1 MTQTSIKSLPSR
13 YEPLIGLFG
22 EGAKNT
28 FVNQTEDLREIVRL
42 ISQIESAYQGK
53 LQFIYSETKSGAGK
67 TTFIQSLDRFL
78 PNLVES
84 VIRVTN
90 DGGDPLN
97 TILTSIR
104 SNNETKKLKVFNLD
118 GHESFIYTDDQYRNF
133 LVQLNNLLRA
143 RQDILVLWPVNDFLF
158 AERIVSILTSVG
170 GNSPFGNNPIYRMRG
185 LLSTQFTSVLEG
197 ILKIANWRLE
207 DAALSW
213 DEVDNVTKNST
224 NIGEYLDKV
233 QVAIAQRFDVN
244 EIGFE
249 PPHVIFALSSGKAE
263 VREICRSV
271 RRADSFYLEASRLL
285 MYTTQSNVVEWWHT
299 RNSQPKTSLSYV
311 ISLFNAQLVSVSG
324 SAVVHAVHNFGSE
337 ELSSLI
343 TGVTKNLGNAQ
354 TTIKST
360 ELYKYSTGE
369 GADKN
374 TYGKPPK
381 DETVSSY
388 YKIQEKSKQKHKEIN
403 IAIMRLIE
411 KAEGGF
417 TNTKY
422 ESFEGGLKKGLL
434 VDVVTEINYS
444 PCFIEFHHKSEA
456 ETNENKITIYILKK
470 LKEYAINYQ
479 ISPP

>member
-22 EGAKNT
+22 DGAKNT
-28 FVNQTEDLREIVRL
+28 FVKQAEDLQEIARL
-42 ISQIESAYQGK
+42 INQIKIAYQGK

-90 DGGDPLN
+90 DSGDPFN

-104 SNNETKKLKVFNLD
+104 SNVSEKLKVFNLD

-133 LVQLNNLLRA
+133 LVQLNKLLRT
-143 RQDILVLWPVNDFLF
+143 RPDILVLWPVNDLLF
-158 AERIVSILTSVG
+158 AQRIVSILQSVG
-170 GNSPFGNNPIYRMRG
+170 GNSPFGNNPIYIMKG
-185 LLSTQFTSVLEG
+185 LLVAQFNSVLEG
-197 ILKIANWRLE
+197 ILKIANWYLE
-207 DAALSW
+207 DAALTW
-213 DEVDNVTKNST
+213 DEIENVTKYST

-233 QVAIAQRFDVN
+233 QAAIAQRFNVD
-244 EIGFE
+244 EIGFD
-249 PPHVIFALSSGKAE
+249 PPQVIFALSSGKAE
-263 VREICRSV
+263 VREICRSL

-285 MYTTQSNVVEWWHT
+285 MYTTKSNVVEWWHA
-299 RNSQPKTSLSYV
+299 RNKEPKTSLFYV
-311 ISLFNAQLVSVSG
+311 ISLFNAQLVSLSG

-343 TGVTKNLGNAQ
+343 MGVTKNLGNAQ

-360 ELYKYSTGE
+360 ELYKYSRGE
-369 GADKN
+369 GADRN
-374 TYGKPPK
+374 IYGKSPK
-381 DETVSSY
+381 NETVSSY
-388 YKIQEKSKQKHKEIN
+388 YKIQQKSKEKHKEIN
-403 IAIMRLIE
+403 MATMRLIE

-422 ESFEGGLKKGLL
+422 ESPEGLDKGLI

-444 PCFIEFHHKSEA
+444 PCFIEFHHKSEP
-456 ETNENKITIYILKK
+456 ETNENQITIYILEK
-470 LKEYAINYQ
+470 LKQYAINYH
-479 ISPP
+479 ISLP

>member
-28 FVNQTEDLREIVRL
+28 FVKQTEDLQEIVRL
-42 ISQIESAYQGK
+42 INQIKSAYQGK
-53 LQFIYSETKSGAGK
+53 LQFIYSETESGAGK
-67 TTFIQSLDRFL
+67 TTFIQSLDSFL

-84 VIRVTN
+84 VIRVTD
-90 DGGDPLN
+90 DGGDSLD

-104 SNNETKKLKVFNLD
+104 NSDVTEKLKVFNLD
-118 GHESFIYTDDQYRNF
+118 GHESFIYTDEEYRNF
-133 LVQLNNLLRA
+133 LVQLNKLLRT
-143 RQDILVLWPVNDFLF
+143 RQDIFVLCAVNHFLF
-158 AERIVSILTSVG
+158 AERIVSILRSVG

-197 ILKIANWRLE
+197 ILKIANWQLE

-213 DEVDNVTKNST
+213 DEIENVTKNSS

-233 QVAIAQRFDVN
+233 QAAIAQRFN
-244 EIGFE
+244 IEEIGFE
-249 PPHVIFALSSGKAE
+249 PPQVIFALSSGKAE
-263 VREICRSV
+263 IRETCRSV

-285 MYTTQSNVVEWWHT
+285 MYTTKSNVVEWWHT
-299 RNSQPKTSLSYV
+299 RNTQSKTSLSYV
-311 ISLFNAQLVSVSG
+311 ISLFNAQLVSLSG
-324 SAVVHAVHNFGSE
+324 SAVVHAVHNFGFE

-343 TGVTKNLGNAQ
+343 VGVTKNLGNAQ

-360 ELYKYSTGE
+360 ELYKYSIGE
-369 GADKN
+369 GADRN
-374 TYGKPPK
+374 IYGKPAK
-381 DETVSSY
+381 NETVSSY
-388 YKIQEKSKQKHKEIN
+388 YKIQEKSKEKHKEIN
-403 IAIMRLIE
+403 MAIMGLIE

-417 TNTKY
+417 VNTKY
-422 ESFEGGLKKGLL
+422 ESSEKGLL
-434 VDVVTEINYS
+434 VDVVTEINYL

-456 ETNENKITIYILKK
+456 ETNENKISIYILEK
-470 LKEYAINYQ
+470 LKEYAINYH